1 MPGVMGM
8 QQIAGVQILSVQVL
22 GVQVLSVQALRSQ
35 IASGGFRRGLDAG
48 EQKRDRIHGGTCG
61 RSERNWY
68 A

>member
-8 QQIAGVQILSVQVL
+8 QEIA

-35 IASGGFRRGLDAG
+35 IASGGFHRRLDVG

>member
-22 GVQVLSVQALRSQ
+22 SVQALRSQ
-35 IASGGFRRGLDAG
+35 IVSGGFRRRLDAG
-48 EQKRDRIHGGTCG
+48 EQKLDRIPGGACG

>member
-1 MPGVMGM
+1 MGM
-8 QQIAGVQILSVQVL
+8 QQIA

-35 IASGGFRRGLDAG
+35 VASGGFRRGPDAG
-48 EQKRDRIHGGTCG
+48 EQKLDRIHGGICG

>member
-8 QQIAGVQILSVQVL
+8 QQIAGVQ
-22 GVQVLSVQALRSQ
+22 VLSVQALRSQ
-35 IASGGFRRGLDAG
+35 IVSGGFRRRLDVG
-48 EQKRDRIHGGTCG
+48 EQKLGRIHGGTCG

>member
-8 QQIAGVQILSVQVL
+8 QQISGVQILS
-22 GVQVLSVQALRSQ
+22 VQVLSVQALRSQ
-35 IASGGFRRGLDAG
+35 IAVVFRRGLDAG

>member
-8 QQIAGVQILSVQVL
+8 QQIA

-35 IASGGFRRGLDAG
+35 IASGDFRRELHAG
-48 EQKRDRIHGGTCG
+48 EQKLDRIPGGTCG

>member
-1 MPGVMGM
+1 
-8 QQIAGVQILSVQVL
+8 LSVQT
-22 GVQVLSVQALRSQ
+22 LRSQ

-48 EQKRDRIHGGTCG
+48 EQKLDRVHGGTCG

>member
-8 QQIAGVQILSVQVL
+8 QQIAGM
-22 GVQVLSVQALRSQ
+22 QVLSVQALRSQ
-35 IASGGFRRGLDAG
+35 IASRGFRRGLDAG
-48 EQKRDRIHGGTCG
+48 EQKLERIHAGTCE

>member
-8 QQIAGVQILSVQVL
+8 QQIAGVQIAGVQILS
-22 GVQVLSVQALRSQ
+22 VQVLSVQALRSQ

-48 EQKRDRIHGGTCG
+48 ERKLERIHGGTCG

>member
-1 MPGVMGM
+1 M

-22 GVQVLSVQALRSQ
+22 SVQTLRSQ
-35 IASGGFRRGLDAG
+35 IVSGGFRRGLDAG
-48 EQKRDRIHGGTCG
+48 EQKLDRVHGGTCG

>member
-8 QQIAGVQILSVQVL
+8 QQIAGVQILS
-22 GVQVLSVQALRSQ
+22 VQVLSVQALRSQ
-35 IASGGFRRGLDAG
+35 IASGGFRRGLDVG
-48 EQKRDRIHGGTCG
+48 ERKLERIHGGTCG